1 VKVFENFKYLLPY
14 VSKISKGAI
23 ISISP
28 KTEKMRIPY
37 SRIKCATSLI
47 SCHDDK
53 GRRFRA
59 DVVIGKR
66 SGKVQMFELLKR
78 RAHHSSRYRLAGGK

>member
-1 VKVFENFKYLLPY
+1 MNSESVPNFKYPLPY

-28 KTEKMRIPY
+28 KTEKARVPY
-37 SRIKCATSLI
+37 SGIKSATSI
-47 SCHDDK
+47 VSFHDDK

-59 DVVIGKR
+59 DVVIEKR
-66 SGKVQMFELLKR
+66 SGKV
-78 RAHHSSRYRLAGGK
+78 